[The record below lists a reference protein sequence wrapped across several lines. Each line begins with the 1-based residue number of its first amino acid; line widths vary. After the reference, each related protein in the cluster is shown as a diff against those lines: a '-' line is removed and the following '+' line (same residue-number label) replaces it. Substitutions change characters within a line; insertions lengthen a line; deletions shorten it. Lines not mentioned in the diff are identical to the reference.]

1 MQRAIDET
9 SRRRQKQ
16 LEFNIEH
23 NITPTGIQ
31 KRVRDL
37 IEGVYSE
44 PSSSGNSK
52 SKTERPTEIKSESD
66 LLVEMKRVEKRMKE
80 AAKNL
85 EFEKAAECRDT
96 LKSLKDRF
104 ISGSLA

>member
-1 MQRAIDET
+1 
-9 SRRRQKQ
+9 
-16 LEFNIEH
+16 
-23 NITPTGIQ
+23 
-31 KRVRDL
+31 
-37 IEGVYSE
+37 VYSE

-52 SKTERPTEIKSESD
+52 SKTERPAEIKSESD